1 MKTKNH
7 SRFLA
12 IATIALL
19 AINLRTAVSSIS
31 PVVTYIQQDISLP
44 IVTIGLLG
52 IAAPLSFALASSLSY
67 RPARRLGVEKTLM
80 LTVLIII
87 LGHLLR
93 AFAWD
98 STALFFG
105 SLLSLLGMGVG
116 NVLLPVMVRKYFPNR
131 VGLVSSF
138 YLTLTALSATMAS
151 FVAVPI
157 SEVAGWR
164 FSLGQWA
171 ILAFFTIAPLSFL
184 LGNSKPEIKAEKVAG
199 DKAIWRSPTAVSI
212 AFMQSVTAI
221 IGYVS
226 FAWLPLLLVEHQG
239 VSVIEG
245 GLLLS
250 LFALIGLPISLIMP
264 ILSTR
269 YPKSQS
275 LIVWF
280 SFIAGVTGTLGFLF
294 GDVSLTWLWVIAFG
308 FGPTMFPLALTLF
321 NLRSRERS
329 TVLAVSAFG
338 QGVSYTTAS
347 LAVFLVGVLR
357 EVTGGWDAAL
367 WLLFASCL
375 IAIPVALQIRK
386 GQMIDDELA
395 R

>member
-1 MKTKNH
+1 MKTQNQ

-12 IATIALL
+12 ITTIALL

-80 LTVLIII
+80 LTVLMIIV
-87 LGHLLR
+87 GHLLR
-93 AFAWD
+93 ALAWD

-105 SLLSLLGMGVG
+105 SLLSLLGMGIG

-280 SFIAGVTGTLGFLF
+280 SFVAGVTGTLGFLF

-347 LAVFLVGVLR
+347 LAVFAVGVLR

>member
-1 MKTKNH
+1 MKTKGQA
-7 SRFLA
+7 RFLA

-31 PVVTYIQQDISLP
+31 PVVSYIQQDISLP

-67 RPARRLGVEKTLM
+67 RPARFFGVEKTLL
-80 LTVLIII
+80 LTVLMIIV
-87 LGHLLR
+87 GHVLR

-98 STALFFG
+98 ATALFFG
-105 SLLSLLGMGVG
+105 SLLSLLGMGIG
-116 NVLLPVMVRKYFPNR
+116 NVLLPVLVRKYFPNR

-138 YLTLTALSATMAS
+138 YLTLTAISATMAS

-157 SEVAGWR
+157 SEAFGWR

-171 ILAFFTIAPLSFL
+171 ILALFTIAPLSFL
-184 LGNSKPEIKAEKVAG
+184 LGNSKPEVKAERAVG
-199 DKAIWRSPTAVSI
+199 HKAIWRSPTALSL
-212 AFMQSVTAI
+212 AGMQAVTAI

-239 VSVIEG
+239 VSVVQG

-264 ILSTR
+264 ILSTK
-269 YPKSQS
+269 YPKSQAP
-275 LIVWF
+275 IVWF
-280 SFIAGVTGTLGFLF
+280 SLASGVTGTLGLIF
-294 GDVSLTWLWVIAFG
+294 GDVSLTWLWVVAYG

-347 LAVFLVGVLR
+347 IAVFLVGVLR

-367 WLLFASCL
+367 WVLFASCL

-386 GQMIDDELA
+386 GQLIDDELG

>member
-1 MKTKNH
+1 VKTKNQ

-12 IATIALL
+12 ITTIALL

-80 LTVLIII
+80 LTVLMII

-105 SLLSLLGMGVG
+105 SLLSLLGMGIG

-338 QGVSYTTAS
+338 QGVSYTTAA

>member
-1 MKTKNH
+1 MRTQNQA
-7 SRFLA
+7 RFLA

-67 RPARRLGVEKTLM
+67 RPARVLGVEKTLM
-80 LTVLIII
+80 LTVLMIIT
-87 LGHLLR
+87 GHLLR
-93 AFAWD
+93 ALSWD
-98 STALFFG
+98 ATALFFG
-105 SLLSLLGMGVG
+105 SLLSLLGMGIG
-116 NVLLPVMVRKYFPNR
+116 NVLLPVLVRKYFPNR
-131 VGLVSSF
+131 VGQVSSF
-138 YLTLTALSATMAS
+138 YLTLTAISATMAS
-151 FVAVPI
+151 FVAVPV
-157 SEVAGWR
+157 SEAAGWR

-171 ILAFFTIAPLSFL
+171 ILALLTIAPLSFL
-184 LGNSKPEIKAEKVAG
+184 LRNSKPELKPEKAEGA
-199 DKAIWRSPTAVSI
+199 KAIWRSPTAVSI

-239 VSVIEG
+239 VSVVEG

-264 ILSTR
+264 LLSTR

-275 LIVWF
+275 AIVWF
-280 SFIAGVTGTLGFLF
+280 SFVSGVTGTLGLLF

-321 NLRSRERS
+321 NLRSKERS

-347 LAVFLVGVLR
+347 IAVFLVGVLR

>member
-1 MKTKNH
+1 MRTKNQT
-7 SRFLA
+7 RFLA

-67 RPARRLGVEKTLM
+67 RPARFMGVEKTLL
-80 LTVLIII
+80 LTVAMIIA
-87 LGHLLR
+87 GHLLR

-98 STALFFG
+98 ATALFFG

-131 VGLVSSF
+131 VGLISSF
-138 YLTLTALSATMAS
+138 YLTLTAISATMAS

-157 SEVAGWR
+157 SDLAGWR

-171 ILAFFTIAPLSFL
+171 ILALFTIAPLAFL
-184 LGNSKPEIKAEKVAG
+184 LKNSKPEVKAERAEG
-199 DKAIWRSPTAVSI
+199 HKAIWRSPTAI
-212 AFMQSVTAI
+212 AIAGMQAVTAI

-226 FAWLPLLLVEHQG
+226 FAWLPLMLVEHQK

-269 YPKSQS
+269 YPRSQS
-275 LIVWF
+275 PIVWF
-280 SFIAGVTGTLGFLF
+280 SFISGLTGTLGLIF
-294 GDVSLTWLWVIAFG
+294 GDVSLTWLWVVAFG

-321 NLRSRERS
+321 NLRARERS

-338 QGVSYTTAS
+338 QGVSYSTAS
-347 LAVFLVGVLR
+347 AMVFSVGVLR

-386 GQMIDDELA
+386 GHIIDDELG

>member
-1 MKTKNH
+1 VRTQNQ

-12 IATIALL
+12 ITTIALL

-31 PVVTYIQQDISLP
+31 PVVTYIQQEISLP

-67 RPARRLGVEKTLM
+67 RPARRSGVEKTLM
-80 LTVLIII
+80 LTVLMII

-105 SLLSLLGMGVG
+105 SLLSLLGMGIG

-157 SEVAGWR
+157 SEAAGWR

-184 LGNSKPEIKAEKVAG
+184 LKNSKPEIKAEKVAG
-199 DKAIWRSPTAVSI
+199 DKAIWRSPTAISI

-280 SFIAGVTGTLGFLF
+280 SFISGVTGTLGFLF

>member
-1 MKTKNH
+1 MRTKNQA
-7 SRFLA
+7 RFLA
-12 IATIALL
+12 ITTIALL

-31 PVVTYIQQDISLP
+31 PVVTYIQQEISLP

-67 RPARRLGVEKTLM
+67 RPARFMGVEKTLF
-80 LTVLIII
+80 LTVLMIIT
-87 LGHLLR
+87 GHLLR

-98 STALFFG
+98 ATALFFG
-105 SLLSLLGMGVG
+105 SLLSLLGMGIG

-131 VGLVSSF
+131 VGVVSSF
-138 YLTLTALSATMAS
+138 YLTLTAISATMAS
-151 FVAVPI
+151 FVAVPV
-157 SEVAGWR
+157 SDLAGWR

-171 ILAFFTIAPLSFL
+171 ILALFTIAPLSFL
-184 LGNSKPEIKAEKVAG
+184 LKNSKPEAKTERAEG
-199 DKAIWRSPTAVSI
+199 HKAIWRSPTAI
-212 AFMQSVTAI
+212 AIAGMQAVTAI

-226 FAWLPLLLVEHQG
+226 FAWLPLMLVEHQR

-264 ILSTR
+264 LLSTK

-275 LIVWF
+275 FIVWF
-280 SFIAGVTGTLGFLF
+280 SFVSGVSGTLGLLF
-294 GDVSLTWLWVIAFG
+294 GDVSLTWLWVVAFG

-321 NLRSRERS
+321 NLRARERA

-338 QGVSYTTAS
+338 QGVSYSTAS
-347 LAVFLVGVLR
+347 VMVFSVGVLR
-357 EVTGGWDAAL
+357 EVTGGWDASI

-386 GQMIDDELA
+386 GHIIDDELG

>member
-1 MKTKNH
+1 MRTQNQ

-12 IATIALL
+12 ITTIALL

-80 LTVLIII
+80 LTVLMII

-105 SLLSLLGMGVG
+105 SLLSLLGMGIG

-157 SEVAGWR
+157 SEAAGWR

-184 LGNSKPEIKAEKVAG
+184 LKNSKPEIKAEKVAG
-199 DKAIWRSPTAVSI
+199 DKAIWRSPTAISI

-226 FAWLPLLLVEHQG
+226 FAWLPLLLVEHQN

-280 SFIAGVTGTLGFLF
+280 SFISGVTGTLGFLF

>member
-1 MKTKNH
+1 VRTKGQA
-7 SRFLA
+7 RFLA

-31 PVVTYIQQDISLP
+31 PVVSYIQQEIALP

-67 RPARRLGVEKTLM
+67 RPARRLGVEKTLL
-80 LTVLIII
+80 LTVLMII

-98 STALFFG
+98 ATALFFG
-105 SLLSLLGMGVG
+105 SLLSLLGMGIG
-116 NVLLPVMVRKYFPNR
+116 NVLLPVLVRKYFPNR

-138 YLTLTALSATMAS
+138 YLTLTAISATMAS
-151 FVAVPI
+151 FVAVPV
-157 SEVAGWR
+157 SEAAGWR

-171 ILAFFTIAPLSFL
+171 ILAVFTIAPLSFL
-184 LGNSKPEIKAEKVAG
+184 LGNSKPELKPEKVEG
-199 DKAIWRSPTAVSI
+199 SKAIWRSPTALSI

-239 VSVIEG
+239 VTVIQG

-280 SFIAGVTGTLGFLF
+280 SFAAGVMGTLGLLF

-347 LAVFLVGVLR
+347 IAVFLVGVLR
-357 EVTGGWDAAL
+357 EATGNWDAAL

-386 GQMIDDELA
+386 GNMIDDELG

>member
-1 MKTKNH
+1 VRTKNQA
-7 SRFLA
+7 RFLA

-31 PVVTYIQQDISLP
+31 PVISYIQQDISLP

-67 RPARRLGVEKTLM
+67 RPARVLGVEKTLL
-80 LTVLIII
+80 LTVLMII

-98 STALFFG
+98 ATALFFG
-105 SLLSLLGMGVG
+105 SLLSLLGMGIG
-116 NVLLPVMVRKYFPNR
+116 NVLLPVLVRKYFPNK

-157 SEVAGWR
+157 SEAAGWR

-171 ILAFFTIAPLSFL
+171 ILAVLTIAPLAFL
-184 LGNSKPEIKAEKVAG
+184 LGNSKPELKPEKVAG
-199 DKAIWRSPTAVSI
+199 HKAIWRSPTALSI
-212 AFMQSVTAI
+212 AFMQAVTAI

-226 FAWLPLLLVEHQG
+226 FAWLPLLLAEHQG
-239 VSVIEG
+239 VTVVQG

-264 ILSTR
+264 ILSTK
-269 YPKSQS
+269 YPRSQS
-275 LIVWF
+275 VIVWF
-280 SFIAGVTGTLGFLF
+280 SFASGVIGTLGFLL
-294 GDVSLTWLWVIAFG
+294 GDASLTWLWVIAFG

-347 LAVFLVGVLR
+347 IAVFLVGVLR
-357 EVTGGWDAAL
+357 EVTGNWDASI
-367 WLLFASCL
+367 WLLFACCM
-375 IAIPVALQIRK
+375 IAIPVAIQIRK
-386 GQMIDDELA
+386 GNMIDDELG

>member
-80 LTVLIII
+80 LTVLMII

-105 SLLSLLGMGVG
+105 SLLSLLGMGIG

-184 LGNSKPEIKAEKVAG
+184 LGNSKPEAKAEKVSG

-386 GQMIDDELA
+386 SQMIDDELA

>member
-1 MKTKNH
+1 MKTKNQA
-7 SRFLA
+7 RFLA

-31 PVVTYIQQDISLP
+31 PVVSYIQQDIALP

-67 RPARRLGVEKTLM
+67 RPARRMGVEKTLLM
-80 LTVLIII
+80 TVLMII

-98 STALFFG
+98 SSALFFG
-105 SLLSLLGMGVG
+105 SLLSLLGMGIG
-116 NVLLPVMVRKYFPNR
+116 NVLLPVLVRKYFPNR

-138 YLTLTALSATMAS
+138 YLTLTAISATMAS
-151 FVAVPI
+151 FVAVPV
-157 SEVAGWR
+157 SDFAGWR

-171 ILAFFTIAPLSFL
+171 VLAFFTLAPLSFL
-184 LGNSKPEIKAEKVAG
+184 LGNSKPELKAERIEG
-199 DKAIWRSPTAVSI
+199 NKAIWRSPTALAI
-212 AFMQSVTAI
+212 AGMQSVTAI

-239 VSVIEG
+239 VSVVQG

-250 LFALIGLPISLIMP
+250 LFALMGLPISLIMP
-264 ILSTR
+264 ILSTK
-269 YPKSQS
+269 YPSSQS
-275 LIVWF
+275 TIVWF
-280 SFIAGVTGTLGFLF
+280 SFISGITGTLGFLF
-294 GDVSLTWLWVIAFG
+294 GDASLTWLWVVAFG

-321 NLRSRERS
+321 NLRSRERP

-338 QGVSYTTAS
+338 QGFSYTTA
-347 LAVFLVGVLR
+347 LVAVFLVGVLR
-357 EVTGGWDAAL
+357 ELTGNWDASI
-367 WLLFASCL
+367 WLLFGSCL

-386 GQMIDDELA
+386 GQMIDDELV